1 VSERLR
7 FRRIHLRLTRAGS
20 LFIAFTLI
28 AGGVA
33 VNSGNNLLF
42 ILVAAL
48 LSLLTLSGILAY
60 INIHGLDIS
69 LRVPGEVFAG
79 HPATVILDLKN
90 RKKRF
95 PSFLLAC
102 EGDEGG
108 DILVELRPGQ
118 TAGLPM
124 RTRFAVRGR
133 QAIGERVLTSEF
145 PVGLVRRGGSFSPRS
160 TCLVYP
166 GPSPVPWSLLEEAER
181 AGEDQ
186 SLSLAGVGG
195 DYRGLREYLPGDSL
209 SRIQWKG
216 WLRHRRLLTKEF
228 EAEGAAPVVFSY
240 HGVPGPGQEERLS
253 QLTWLVRTAL
263 RRGRAVGLVLPDRSF
278 SPDIGPTHRAALLSA
293 LALFGEPDAVTPD
306 QPPLQ

>member
-1 VSERLR
+1 MSERLR

-28 AGGVA
+28 AGVVA

-95 PSFLLAC
+95 SSFLLAC

-108 DILVELRPGQ
+108 DILVELRPGR
-118 TAGLPM
+118 TAG
-124 RTRFAVRGR
+124 
-133 QAIGERVLTSEF
+133 
-145 PVGLVRRGGSFSPRS
+145 
-160 TCLVYP
+160 
-166 GPSPVPWSLLEEAER
+166 R
-181 AGEDQ
+181 AC
-186 SLSLAGVGG
+186 
-195 DYRGLREYLPGDSL
+195 R
-209 SRIQWKG
+209 
-216 WLRHRRLLTKEF
+216 
-228 EAEGAAPVVFSY
+228 
-240 HGVPGPGQEERLS
+240 
-253 QLTWLVRTAL
+253 
-263 RRGRAVGLVLPDRSF
+263 
-278 SPDIGPTHRAALLSA
+278 
-293 LALFGEPDAVTPD
+293 
-306 QPPLQ
+306 